1 MKLKQTEHLK
11 DSKKSFKVFF
21 APSGKQA
28 LVDENKTVLEVARS
42 IGVDIDS
49 VCGGRAMCGRCQV
62 EVSEG
67 EFAKFGILSK
77 PENLSERNDT
87 ETRYAIKRKLSSTRR
102 LSCQA
107 KILSDVVIDVPPESQ
122 VHRQVVRKALDDREV
137 RIDPVVNL
145 YFLEVREPDM
155 HDPSGDF
162 QRLIEALQN
171 QWGFDNK
178 NDITADLSVHQKL
191 QDVLRKGQW
200 KITIALR
207 SGNRVIGI
215 WPGLKEQVF
224 GAAVDLGST
233 TISVHLVNLHTG
245 RTISSS
251 GGMNPQIRFG
261 EDLMSRVSYI
271 MMNPGGEK
279 DLSQVVQNG
288 VEELIKSA
296 AESASLDFN
305 DILEI
310 AFVGNPV
317 MHHLLLGIN
326 PTELGGAPFA
336 LSTDSSFEC
345 LAKEVN
351 INLNLGTRLYGL
363 PCIAGHVGA
372 DAAAATLA
380 EEPYKNDFYSLIIDV
395 GTNAEIILGNKERT
409 LAASSPTGPAFE
421 GAQITCGQRA
431 ATGAIERVR
440 IDKSTL
446 EPKFCVIGN
455 DGWIDNKSLKNGHS
469 ELEITGICG
478 SGIIEVLGEMYL
490 SGILTSDGIINGELS
505 EKSKRIEKNG
515 RTYSY
520 RLSEK
525 VSITQND
532 VRAIQLAKAALHA
545 GFKLLM
551 DKMGIDEVEKVML
564 AGAFGSHIDPKY
576 AMILGM
582 VPDCNF
588 SSVSSVGNSAGAGA
602 RLALLS
608 IEKRSEI
615 EKLVQQVE
623 KIETAVE
630 PKFQDH
636 FVEAMAFPHKTNPYL
651 KLGSQVD
658 LPSVTQ
664 STDTSQKNRGRRRK
678 R

>member
-271 MMNPGGEK
+271 MMNEGGEK

-455 DGWIDNKSLKNGHS
+455 DGWIDNNSLKNRHS
-469 ELEITGICG
+469 GLEITGICG

-588 SSVSSVGNSAGAGA
+588 SSVLSVGNSAGAGA

-608 IEKRSEI
+608 IEKRLEI

-658 LPSVTQ
+658 LPSVTK